1 MGNTDF
7 TKKIY
12 LVGGAVRD
20 QLLGLPIKDKDYVAV
35 GYSPKDFLHLPKVGK
50 NFPVYWVDKHTQI
63 ALARRESKVARGYN
77 GFCYEIEHITL
88 YEDLKR
94 RDLTIN
100 AMALDES
107 SGEIID
113 PFKGREDLENK
124 VLRHTSLAFCEDPLR
139 VIRIARFRAKLGELW
154 QIHPHTKTL
163 IATMKESLAE
173 LEPNRV
179 YQEIALLL
187 NYEKSYLFF
196 QTLLEL
202 CVLDR
207 VFPLISSLKALKL
220 RFYVTEISA
229 FDYTMK
235 VLEALKAEESLLK
248 LSALYYCLFANTF
261 LTTPSLTLRQREQSF
276 EKCLDMQIP
285 KMLKKSMFLLMSNHQ
300 RIKKIQHSQDL
311 EILSFLESFKRN
323 KGLLKSQIRFFY
335 AQESVACLYSKET
348 LWLPIKKI
356 WKIFYAICNYSPKD
370 WIDNA
375 IPKPS
380 GKEIQEHILQEKLKI
395 IAAFKAKKFFF
406 IRKGYNGKNKRR

>member
-1 MGNTDF
+1 MENTDF

-20 QLLGLPIKDKDYVAV
+20 RLLGLPIKDKDYVAI
-35 GYSPKDFLHLPKVGK
+35 GYTQNDFLHLRKVGK
-50 NFPVYWVDKHTQI
+50 NFPVYLVDEHTQI
-63 ALARRESKVARGYN
+63 ALARRESKVAKGYN
-77 GFCYEIEHITL
+77 GFCYEVENVSL

-113 PFKGREDLENK
+113 PFSGREDLANK
-124 VLRHTSLAFCEDPLR
+124 ILKHTSLSFCEDPLR
-139 VIRIARFRAKLGELW
+139 VIRIARFRAKFGELW
-154 QIHPHTKTL
+154 QIHPHTKAL

-179 YQEIALLL
+179 YQEIVILL

-207 VFPLISSLKALKL
+207 ILPLVYSLNSLKLG
-220 RFYVTEISA
+220 FYPIEISA

-235 VLEALKAEESLLK
+235 VLEALKAEGELLK
-248 LSALYYCLFANTF
+248 LSALYYYLFLDF
-261 LTTPSLTLRQREQSF
+261 LAMPSLPKQREQSF
-276 EKCLDMQIP
+276 EKCLDIQIP
-285 KMLKKSMFLLMSNHQ
+285 KTLKKFMLLLIANHQ
-300 RIKKIQHSQDL
+300 KIEKIGHSKDL
-311 EILSFLESFKRN
+311 EILSVLESFKGN
-323 KGLLKSQIRFFY
+323 KKLLKQQIRFSY
-335 AQESVACLYSKET
+335 TQERVYCFYSKQP
-348 LWLPIKKI
+348 LYLPIKEI
-356 WKIFYAICNYSPKD
+356 WRIFFAIGRYSPVH
-370 WIDNA
+370 WLENT

-395 IAAFKAKKFFF
+395 IAVFKRKNAFLCK
-406 IRKGYNGKNKRR
+406 RKL